1 MVRLRWGPDWSLQ
14 PEIHVPPTQFL
25 DGCEVTAADI
35 DVSPLI
41 DKLFRERMEGSLR
54 TAFDALAPSL
64 RTTRSDGARYWAALQ
79 NPVELTPGLWLSA
92 EPLALALASP
102 WGKGYRLQTGL
113 GLVLLLALGSESAA
127 AVEPRRLPPLQ
138 TFFPRGTGMRFDLA
152 VDVDMEDLGGLLTRL
167 VAGKTLVVDDQETG
181 IRRVDLRGEGGEL
194 VLNAELTG
202 YAAGSIDIRAQPI
215 FDTQEQTIG
224 LQGLDFVFEP
234 DDPAQALV
242 VNLVYQR
249 IQKVLQ
255 DGANE
260 LLATRMDAV
269 RGALESALSRALP
282 KHLEVDI
289 SSVRLSTLSLAL
301 NETAVRLRGAATGS
315 LVVSTRE

>member
-1 MVRLRWGPDWSLQ
+1 
-14 PEIHVPPTQFL
+14 
-25 DGCEVTAADI
+25 
-35 DVSPLI
+35 
-41 DKLFRERMEGSLR
+41 
-54 TAFDALAPSL
+54 
-64 RTTRSDGARYWAALQ
+64 
-79 NPVELTPGLWLSA
+79 
-92 EPLALALASP
+92 
-102 WGKGYRLQTGL
+102 
-113 GLVLLLALGSESAA
+113 
-127 AVEPRRLPPLQ
+127 
-138 TFFPRGTGMRFDLA
+138 
-152 VDVDMEDLGGLLTRL
+152 
-167 VAGKTLVVDDQETG
+167 
-181 IRRVDLRGEGGEL
+181 
-194 VLNAELTG
+194 LNAELTG